1 MALAVNQAADL
12 PAGLCLERSAV
23 ARLAV
28 RDSQITAAASRKPM
42 MPKAARAMRAGISIG
57 IGVCLW
63 IILER
68 AYREHGD

>member
-1 MALAVNQAADL
+1 L
-12 PAGLCLERSAV
+12 PTGLWPDCRAS

-28 RDSQITAAASRKPM
+28 LDSQITAAASRKPM
-42 MPKAARAMRAGISIG
+42 IPKTARAMRASMSIG

-63 IILER
+63 TILER